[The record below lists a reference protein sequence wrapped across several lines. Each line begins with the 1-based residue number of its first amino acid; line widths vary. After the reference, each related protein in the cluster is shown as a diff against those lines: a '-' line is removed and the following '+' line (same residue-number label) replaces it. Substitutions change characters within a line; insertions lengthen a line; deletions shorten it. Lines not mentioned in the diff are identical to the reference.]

1 MIQDEDSVKWI
12 LSSEN
17 QNNKKSVK
25 SPQAIQNPFSA
36 VGVLTRKFLRFKKDI
51 EN

>member
-12 LSSEN
+12 LSEN

-36 VGVLTRKFLRFKKDI
+36 LGGLTRSFLLLKKDI